1 MHEPAAGFPNR
12 MWMSKPASPR
22 SSFGPRA
29 RYRGRSLEL
38 LLEGGLLRIGGL
50 GALGCRACS
59 NRSRIL
65 HKEPTGWS
73 YLYLATTQDLVGLA
87 QISECLPE
95 LLQTQQLGRAARTV
109 KIADAGVHRRLRMP
123 QDAVRC

>member
-1 MHEPAAGFPNR
+1 MHEPAAGFPNS

-50 GALGCRACS
+50 GALGRRACS
-59 NRSRIL
+59 NRSRVL

-73 YLYLATTQDLVGLA
+73 YLYLATAQDLVGLA
-87 QISECLPE
+87 QISRPE
-95 LLQTQQLGRAARTV
+95 LQTQQLGRAARTV
-109 KIADAGVHRRLRMP
+109 KIADAGMHRRLRMP